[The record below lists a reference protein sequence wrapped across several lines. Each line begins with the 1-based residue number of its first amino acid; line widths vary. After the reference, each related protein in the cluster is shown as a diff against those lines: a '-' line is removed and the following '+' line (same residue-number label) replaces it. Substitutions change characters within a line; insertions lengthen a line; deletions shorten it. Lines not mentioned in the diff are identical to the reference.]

1 MFGPDQTN
9 KNPVN
14 ATVTKDTKSTIVKK
28 ALDEE
33 SKKLSPMVRKQIQ
46 NTRKKVGPLD
56 TLKRAQ
62 LGEKG
67 EGCG

>member
-14 ATVTKDTKSTIVKK
+14 ATVMKDTKSMIVKK

-33 SKKLSPMVRKQIQ
+33 SKKLSPMAREQIQ
-46 NTRKKVGPLD
+46 NTRKKVVPLD

-62 LGEKG
+62 L
-67 EGCG
+67 